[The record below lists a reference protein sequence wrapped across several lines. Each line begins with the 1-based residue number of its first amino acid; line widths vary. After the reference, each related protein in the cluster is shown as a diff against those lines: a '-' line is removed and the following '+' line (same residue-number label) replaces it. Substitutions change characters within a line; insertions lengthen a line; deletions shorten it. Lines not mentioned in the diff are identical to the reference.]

1 MSVKSRR
8 DDLSNRLIDLPA
20 NLQGALWMLLACVV
34 FSFMSLGVKYVGE
47 MGLDSFQIGFIRAF
61 YGLVFVI
68 PFVLKKGIFTLR
80 TKRFPMHV
88 ARSLFG
94 ITGMLSVMYT
104 LTNMPLADSVALT
117 FTRPLFVIVLAVLF
131 LGEVIRWRRWTAT
144 AVGFLGVLIMVQGS
158 AVIGFATAVG
168 LFGAFMVACVSV
180 FIKKLSASEEPTTI
194 MFYFGVIGSL
204 VAAVPAYFV
213 WVEPTGMQLFLLGLT
228 AAAGTCGNYCVIRA
242 ISVGEATAVMPYD
255 YTRLIFSAI
264 LAYFIFGEV
273 PTWGMVAGACVI
285 VASSLYIMQREAK
298 LKQAEKKVV
307 GV

>member
-1 MSVKSRR
+1 MSLKSGREA
-8 DDLSNRLIDLPA
+8 LSSKLIDLPA
-20 NLQGALWMLLACVV
+20 NLQGALWMLVACVV

-47 MGLDSFQIGFIRAF
+47 TGLDSFQIGFIRAF
-61 YGLVFVI
+61 YGFIFVI
-68 PFVLKKGIFTLR
+68 PFVLKKGVFTLR
-80 TKRFPMHV
+80 TSRFPMHV

-131 LGEVIRWRRWTAT
+131 LGEMVRWRRWTAT
-144 AVGFLGVLIMVQGS
+144 AVGFLGVLIMVQAS
-158 AVIGFATAVG
+158 ATIGFATAIG
-168 LFGAFMVACVSV
+168 LFGALMVACVSV
-180 FIKKLSASEEPTTI
+180 FIKKLSATEEPTTI
-194 MFYFGVIGSL
+194 MFYFGLIGSL

-213 WVEPTGMQLFLLGLT
+213 WQDPTWMQLFLLGLT

-264 LAYFIFGEV
+264 LAYFAFGEI
-273 PTWGMVAGACVI
+273 PTWGMVLGACVI
-285 VASSLYIMQREAK
+285 VVSSLYIMQREAK
-298 LKQAEKKVV
+298 LKKAEKKVASA
-307 GV
+307 